1 MPREKNGKQKAA
13 LEGRMV
19 QDIEEFGSKL
29 HRAGLSKESRLRV
42 LDQREVPITRPWPAQ
57 NVAPG
62 GAELTN
68 KVPAAFW
75 AHKLRCHRKHGRV
88 EVLADIAASNRV
100 LVEGN
105 RSVET
110 GICTGRWLTWHGGAN
125 RRIKVFGNQ
134 CGSVQVN
141 SVALSLQN
149 S

>member
-29 HRAGLSKESRLRV
+29 HRAGLSKESRLGV
-42 LDQREVPITRPWPAQ
+42 LDQREDPITRTWPAQ

-68 KVPAAFW
+68 AVPAAFS
-75 AHKLRCHRKHGRV
+75 ASKLRCHRKHGRI
-88 EVLADIAASNRV
+88 EVLAEVAASDRI

-105 RSVET
+105 RS
-110 GICTGRWLTWHGGAN
+110 
-125 RRIKVFGNQ
+125 
-134 CGSVQVN
+134 
-141 SVALSLQN
+141 
-149 S
+149 